1 MSVDT
6 LTDVFVTLEVEQQS
20 TPLNLGMLAIFTPGT
35 ALGMKTYESAED
47 ALANENDDNV
57 QAVASGYF
65 AQTDHATK
73 LMVITYVDDVTAAL
87 DEYGSE
93 GWEFGTVAG
102 ADVDDTVKSAFSNYI
117 EGQAKQFFVL
127 NLPATEE
134 TVTNAAT
141 ISKQYFG
148 NTRTIAFASGT
159 DEGSSFNGVGALI
172 GALGNETVGSIT
184 WKFKALTGID
194 VVDLTAAQ
202 VKKLHENG
210 IFTYV
215 AKGENKETSEGFT
228 IGGQFIDDLH
238 GDDWIKGSLEKELQ
252 NLLHSTAKLA
262 YDAKGIAQID
272 ATITGVLMQATTNG
286 IILIDPDSGNGSYT
300 VTTKSRSEVDAT
312 DISGRHYKGAS
323 FTYIRSGAIHDITV
337 HGTVSL

>member
-1 MSVDT
+1 MADT
-6 LTDVFVTLEVEQQS
+6 LTDVYVTLEVEQQS

-35 ALGMKTYESAED
+35 ALGMKTYESAGD
-47 ALANENDDNV
+47 VLANETDKNV

-73 LMVITYVDDVTAAL
+73 LLIITYVDDITAAL
-87 DEYGSE
+87 DQYGSA
-93 GWEFGTVAG
+93 GWEFGAVAG
-102 ADVDDTVKSAFSNYI
+102 ANVNDTVKSAFSNYI
-117 EGQAKQFFVL
+117 EGQGKQFFVL

-134 TVTNAAT
+134 TVNNAAT

-148 NTRTIAFASGT
+148 NTRTIAFAAGT
-159 DEGSSFNGVGALI
+159 DEASSLNGAGALV
-172 GALGNETVGSIT
+172 GALGNKVVGSIT
-184 WKFKALTGID
+184 WKFKALTGVD
-194 VVDLTAAQ
+194 VANLTAAQ
-202 VKKLHENG
+202 VKKLHENN

-215 AKGENKETSEGFT
+215 IKGDNKETSEGFT
-228 IGGQFIDDLH
+228 IGGRFIDDLH

-252 NLLHSTAKLA
+252 NLLHSTAKLS
-262 YDAKGIAQID
+262 YDTKGIAQID

-286 IILIDPDSGNGSYT
+286 IILIDPDSGNGAYT
-300 VTTKSRSEVDAT
+300 VTTKSRSEADAT

-323 FTYIRSGAIHDITV
+323 FTYVRSGAIHDITV

>member
-1 MSVDT
+1 MADT
-6 LTDVFVTLEVEQQS
+6 LTDVFVTLEVQQQS
-20 TPLNLGMLAIFTPGT
+20 VPLNLGMLAIFTPGT

-47 ALANENDDNV
+47 ALASETDENV

-65 AQTDHATK
+65 AQADHATK

-87 DEYGSE
+87 DEYASE
-93 GWEFGTVAG
+93 GWEFGIAAG
-102 ADVDDTVKSAFSNYI
+102 VDVDDTVQTAFSNYI

-134 TVTNAAT
+134 TVDNAAT
-141 ISKQYFG
+141 INKQYFG

-159 DEGSSFNGVGALI
+159 DEASSLNGAGALI

-184 WKFKALTGID
+184 WKFKQLTNVD
-194 VVDLTAAQ
+194 VADLTAAQ
-202 VKKLHENG
+202 VRKLHENG

-215 AKGENKETSEGFT
+215 IKGVNKETSEGFT

-252 NLLHSTAKLA
+252 NLLHSTAKLS

-272 ATITGVLMQATTNG
+272 ATITGVLMNAVENG
-286 IILIDPDSGNGSYT
+286 IILTDPETNAGKYT
-300 VTTKSRSEVDAT
+300 VTTKSRAEMSAS
-312 DISGRHYKGAS
+312 DISGRHYNGAS
-323 FTYIRSGAIHDITV
+323 FEYTREGAIHDITV
-337 HGTVSL
+337 HGTVNM